1 MLNGKSCIVCAE
13 PLTGR
18 QRLFCS
24 ARCRKRGQRHPDKYP
39 KPDKPQLAVVTAQKP
54 PMKTVGRISAAVN
67 AGKREEI
74 LDALL
79 QRLAVEI
86 DVSDDARIIAPLA
99 GRMLDIIDRTQP
111 ENNENKKG
119 GLLDELTARRARRA
133 EAR

>member
-1 MLNGKSCIVCAE
+1 
-13 PLTGR
+13 
-18 QRLFCS
+18 
-24 ARCRKRGQRHPDKYP
+24 
-39 KPDKPQLAVVTAQKP
+39 
-54 PMKTVGRISAAVN
+54 MKTVGRNSAAVN

-111 ENNENKKG
+111 ENNEDKKG
-119 GLLDELTARRARRA
+119 GLLDELTARRTRRA